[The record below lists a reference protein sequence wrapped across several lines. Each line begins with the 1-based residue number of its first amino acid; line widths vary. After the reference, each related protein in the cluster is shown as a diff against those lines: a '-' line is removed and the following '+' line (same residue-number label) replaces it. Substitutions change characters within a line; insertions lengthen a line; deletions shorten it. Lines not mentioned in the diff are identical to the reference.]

1 MNAAIVAPLATKMK
15 KMIALRNL
23 LTWSSGV
30 LMALSLVACGSGQTS
45 ADAAKDVVIDF
56 HHSLIENPMM
66 GVPSAAG
73 LKQISPFI
81 SARLEAQLAAAAAAE
96 ARAQLR
102 HHGTEPPMVQGALF
116 YSMFEGAQRVVDIQT
131 EQDAAIYQ
139 VTFEYLPF
147 ADSETQRVQ
156 WHDRTFVVL
165 EQGRYVV
172 DDVEYQGE
180 WQFKPVGKLSEV
192 LQRVIDSER

>member
-1 MNAAIVAPLATKMK
+1 LATKMI
-15 KMIALRNL
+15 KMIALKNI
-23 LTWSSGV
+23 LTWSLAV
-30 LMALSLVACGSGQTS
+30 LVALNLVACGSEQTS
-45 ADAAKDVVIDF
+45 ADPAKAVVIDF

-66 GVPSAAG
+66 GVPSAES

-81 SARLEAQLAAAAAAE
+81 SARLQAQLAAARAAE
-96 ARAQLR
+96 EAAQLR

-116 YSMFEGAQRVVDIQT
+116 YSMFEGAQRVVDIRA
-131 EQDAAIYQ
+131 EKNAAIYQ

-147 ADSETQRVQ
+147 ADSETQRIQ

-172 DDVEYQGE
+172 DDVEYQGD
-180 WQFKPVGKLSEV
+180 WQFKPVGKLSDV